1 MFIIVL
7 AENFDIDEEYTAKAY
22 GLDRLSE
29 VMNNVIPE
37 AVQKTFVAVRK
48 VNLELKKG
56 RAQAVVATSAVAAA
70 ATGAVPIPFSDA
82 AVLVPEQVAMLGGIT
97 AVFGI
102 PLEKATI
109 TAIVSATIGTA
120 GTTVLGKT
128 IVANLV
134 KFIPGAGSV
143 VGGVISGTTAAALTA
158 ALGEAY
164 IAIMIMLCKGELSV
178 SDLSSEKG
186 QNMMTQIFKQQLK
199 VKRNKNGEPI

>member
-37 AVQKTFVAVRK
+37 AVQKTFVAVQK

-102 PLEKATI
+102 PL
-109 TAIVSATIGTA
+109 
-120 GTTVLGKT
+120 GKS
-128 IVANLV
+128 NNNRYRERNDRNSWDD
-134 KFIPGAGSV
+134 GSWENNRCQF
-143 VGGVISGTTAAALTA
+143 G
-158 ALGEAY
+158 
-164 IAIMIMLCKGELSV
+164 
-178 SDLSSEKG
+178 
-186 QNMMTQIFKQQLK
+186 
-199 VKRNKNGEPI
+199 